1 MEPEKPA
8 GRELGQVWRY
18 ESLGYTFAFS
28 ILLCAGAGYLLD
40 RWLGL
45 SPILTIIGTLTGAGI
60 SIAWVYL
67 KLRQEAAESRA
78 RRHPDGVPPA

>member
-8 GRELGQVWRY
+8 GREPGQAWRF

-28 ILLCAGAGYLLD
+28 ILLFAGAGYLLD

-45 SPILTIIGTLTGAGI
+45 SPLLTIVGTLAGAGA
-60 SIAWVYL
+60 SMAWVYVRL
-67 KLRQEAAESRA
+67 KQDEAESRA
-78 RRHPDGVPPA
+78 RRHKDGAPPT